1 MIKLRELVRSEHE
14 VDVYLR
20 QVTPDTYRR
29 VLKEIKA
36 KEIYN
41 LVVDTRPENMQHFLR
56 GVGKKKIYII
66 FVFSPIQIMPIKS
79 FLKPNRKK
87 ETKNCCIRN
96 IL

>member
-1 MIKLRELVRSEHE
+1 VYDGTGLIKLRELVRSEHE

-36 KEIYN
+36 REIYN

-56 GVGKKKIYII
+56 GVGKNNISSIALQKLR
-66 FVFSPIQIMPIKS
+66 Q
-79 FLKPNRKK
+79 
-87 ETKNCCIRN
+87 TK
-96 IL
+96 